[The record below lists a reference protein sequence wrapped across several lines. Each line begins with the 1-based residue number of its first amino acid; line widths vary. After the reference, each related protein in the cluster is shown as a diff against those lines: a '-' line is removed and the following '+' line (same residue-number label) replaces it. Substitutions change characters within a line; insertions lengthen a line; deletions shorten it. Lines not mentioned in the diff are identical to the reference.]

1 MRYRQDTV
9 PGTVAGAGRAV
20 VDDNYIV
27 YTVVLARLG
36 TPEPLL
42 ALGPE
47 ELERAL
53 QLFEVQDGGPDL
65 LSTAVACS
73 VSTLLRDA
81 DGTDGPA
88 PS

>member
-1 MRYRQDTV
+1 MRRFVDVV
-9 PGTVAGAGRAV
+9 PGPVAGTGEV
-20 VDDNYIV
+20 PLDDNYIV

-42 ALGPE
+42 ALRPE

-53 QLFEVQDGGPDL
+53 QLFEVQEGGPEL

-73 VSTLLRDA
+73 VSTVLGDT
-81 DGTDGPA
+81 DGTEGRPV
-88 PS
+88 S